1 MKNTQ
6 NPRPSAL
13 NRVFSIVSAVAVSG
27 LAGFLAYYGAYLHAF
42 AVASMG
48 FYIRYFV
55 LFCARQDREFNAQQE
70 RERQELE
77 NFFY

>member
-6 NPRPSAL
+6 TPPPSAL
-13 NRVFSIVSAVAVSG
+13 NRVFSVVTAISIVG
-27 LAGFLAYYGAYLHAF
+27 LAGFLISRGAIGF
-42 AVASMG
+42 ALFVLCFG
-48 FYIRYFV
+48 FYCRWFV
-55 LFCARQDREFNAQQE
+55 LFCAQQDREFNAQQE